1 MEDTIRE
8 WIVDIIRDNEEL
20 LTVAIKQRAKFE
32 GWLKFM
38 LVKCALDNNCEDI
51 KVEESYGT
59 NKRADLSF
67 KSGES
72 KYYIELK
79 TANTN
84 SKIEGVREGGK
95 PVTKNIASI
104 INDARKLKEAKVNG
118 VVAFV
123 FFPIPEND
131 TRWKYHIKRIENEL
145 EVDLL
150 SDGHYLKITM
160 DNCEILVFSFSV

>member
-1 MEDTIRE
+1 MEDKIRK
-8 WIVDIIRDNEEL
+8 WIVDIIGDNEEL
-20 LTVAIKQRAKFE
+20 LKVAIKQRAKFE

-38 LVKCALDNNCEDI
+38 LVKYALDNNCEDVR
-51 KVEESYGT
+51 VEENYGK

-79 TANTN
+79 TANAN
-84 SKIEGVREGGK
+84 WKIEGVEKRTR

-131 TRWKYHIKRIENEL
+131 TRWKYHIKRIENEVD
-145 EVDLL
+145 VDLL
-150 SDGHYLKITM
+150 SDGHYSKVTIN
-160 DNCEILVFSFSV
+160 NCEILVFSFSV